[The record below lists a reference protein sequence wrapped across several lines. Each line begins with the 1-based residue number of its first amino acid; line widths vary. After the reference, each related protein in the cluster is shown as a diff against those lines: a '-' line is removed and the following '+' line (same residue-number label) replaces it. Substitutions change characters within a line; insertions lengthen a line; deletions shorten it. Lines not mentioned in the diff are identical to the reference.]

1 MKKILC
7 TICMR
12 GNSKGLV
19 NKNLKLLNGKP
30 LMYYTINQ
38 AKKSKI
44 FDEIVVSSDSQK
56 ILNTAKY
63 YKIKNLILRP
73 KKLASDKS
81 GKLPAIKHA
90 LLNTEKKL
98 NKMFHYVIDLDVTSP
113 LRNIN
118 DIKKSLALFKKRDAN
133 NLFSVNNSK
142 KSPYFNMV
150 ENRNSK
156 IRLIKESNNILRRQD
171 TPKTYDLN
179 ASIYIWKRKTL
190 VEKKTIFNSK
200 TCIYEMPFI
209 RSIDIDSLDDFKIV
223 NLLIKKNGS

>member
-1 MKKILC
+1 M
-7 TICMR
+7 
-12 GNSKGLV
+12 
-19 NKNLKLLNGKP
+19 
-30 LMYYTINQ
+30 
-38 AKKSKI
+38 
-44 FDEIVVSSDSQK
+44 
-56 ILNTAKY
+56 NTAKY
-63 YKIKNLILRP
+63 YNIKNLILRP

-90 LLNTEKKL
+90 LLNTEKL
-98 NKMFHYVIDLDVTSP
+98 NKVFHYVIDLDVTSP

-118 DIKKSLALFKKRDAN
+118 DIKKSLALFKKRDAD

-156 IRLIKESNNILRRQD
+156 IRLIKENNNILRRQD

-190 VEKKTIFNSK
+190 VEKKNYIQ
-200 TCIYEMPFI
+200 
-209 RSIDIDSLDDFKIV
+209 FK
-223 NLLIKKNGS
+223 NLHL